1 MPKTAIAIVRLT
13 YSGLVDCVI
22 LWCVVYWTSVERG
35 LEFHMTGKSDHRG
48 DKSFLFSFIRSS
60 KAVWFVELLLLFAIA
75 VVVYND
81 WDMPVRNFLCPSSSL
96 ISVTSSSFRKRLLES
111 MKWTF
116 FCAYAL
122 VTVFIAQIIAMRRTH
137 RELCERIESLRNEPM
152 RAEVFLKMR
161 SHLAATKMLGD
172 SEFTGVY
179 ILHNVTKGK
188 YYVGQS
194 IRVLSRINQH
204 LTGHGNGDVYADFK
218 YGDGFTVSTIP
229 MQGSGYQSLND
240 LERDAISAYNAKDN
254 GYNMTYGN
262 RR

>member
-96 ISVTSSSFRKRLLES
+96 ISVTSSSFRKQLLES

-218 YGDGFTVSTIP
+218 YGDSFTVSTIP
-229 MQGSGYQSLND
+229 IQGSGYQSLND
-240 LERDAISAYNAKDN
+240 LERDTISAYNAKDN
-254 GYNMTYGN
+254 GYNMTSGN